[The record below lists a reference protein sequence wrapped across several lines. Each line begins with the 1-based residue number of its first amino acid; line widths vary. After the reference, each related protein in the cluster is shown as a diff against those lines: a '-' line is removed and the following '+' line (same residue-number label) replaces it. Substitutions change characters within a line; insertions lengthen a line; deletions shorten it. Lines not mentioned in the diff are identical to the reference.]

1 MHGHLN
7 VKDTVSIGII
17 DGLLDNESEQ
27 VSNELV
33 LALPEF
39 LLKHWHTS
47 TLVHNMEPMSSKPVS
62 WHGSEPKSA
71 GIRNRS
77 ADCLAMSV

>member
-17 DGLLDNESEQ
+17 DGLLNNES
-27 VSNELV
+27 ELV
-33 LALPEF
+33 LALPEL

-47 TLVHNMEPMSSKPVS
+47 TLVHKKKPMSSKPVS
-62 WHGSEPKSA
+62 WHRSEPKSS
-71 GIRNRS
+71 GIRKRS
-77 ADCLAMSV
+77 AD